1 MEIML
6 KTSTMF
12 KNIFVE
18 RNESK

>member
-1 MEIML
+1 ML